1 MWFLDSSVSFHMTL
15 ESTHLPSMLYPNSHL
30 SRLFLS
36 LDVTFFLLHLFMSLL
51 FCISK
56 LAMRLMCASQ
66 ITDHDCRIILE
77 VDSGSPTGAS
87 LGLGIMILRSFGSFT
102 GCVFSFLSVWLC
114 LPSPTLSIQS
124 SSSASA
130 TATSYTTTFTQWHCR
145 LCHLSGSRLSTLV
158 SNSVLGLVSS
168 DSALYCTGCKLGK
181 QLQLCYLSN
190 DSVCLCPFDLV
201 YLGITRLTFLTLST
215 SLYQVH

>member
-36 LDVTFFLLHLFMSLL
+36 LDVAFFLLHLFMSLL

-56 LAMRLMCASQ
+56 LAMHLMCANQ

-87 LGLGIMILRSFGSFT
+87 VGLGIMILRSFGSFT
-102 GCVFSFLSVWLC
+102 GCVFFFLSVWLSSFTHFIYPVIQFC
-114 LPSPTLSIQS
+114 LRDSYIIYHYFYAVALSSMS
-124 SSSASA
+124 SL
-130 TATSYTTTFTQWHCR
+130 R
-145 LCHLSGSRLSTLV
+145 L
-158 SNSVLGLVSS
+158 
-168 DSALYCTGCKLGK
+168 
-181 QLQLCYLSN
+181 
-190 DSVCLCPFDLV
+190 
-201 YLGITRLTFLTLST
+201 
-215 SLYQVH
+215 